1 MKEKE
6 KVYKDDDLI
15 GVHEATRLLAK
26 LGMKRNRVTVGR
38 WLNAGEI
45 PFIVIMNR
53 RYIRYGDLKAYVG
66 KEN

>member
-1 MKEKE
+1 MKPKTT
-6 KVYKDDDLI
+6 YKDDDLI
-15 GVHEATRLLAK
+15 GVQEAAKALAQ
-26 LGMKRNRVTVGR
+26 LGVKRNRVTVGR

-45 PFIVIMNR
+45 PFITIMNR